1 MASLDLADIRT
12 IVVTGGA
19 GFVGSHLVDDLIAA
33 CPAARI
39 RVLDAFTYA
48 ASMSN
53 LDAAFATG
61 RVTLQQGDVGN
72 LDLVTDIVRDA
83 DLIIHAAAES
93 HVERSF
99 SVPER
104 FSLANAIGTQVLVEA
119 MARRRV
125 PLMIH
130 LSTAEVYG
138 ATREVVDESAP
149 MAPDNPLA
157 ASKAA
162 AEMLIAGLRQTYGLD
177 IRVIRPVN
185 LFGTRQNAE
194 KLLPRYLELAAV
206 GRGLPVH
213 GDGLQRRSFL
223 AIADLCA
230 AVRAVI
236 VRGAP
241 NAAYNVSCEESYSV
255 LDVARLVLDA
265 VPDPVAGVSFMN
277 GRPQNVGRG
286 PLSTRAIEGLGW
298 RPRISLSSALPALA
312 EWYTGRIPRTE
323 LRHVLTPA
331 PALAPRNV
339 QAVTQSAGSGLFRS
353 LERH

>member
-19 GFVGSHLVDDLIAA
+19 GFVGSHLVDDLLAA
-33 CPAARI
+33 CPDARI

-53 LDAAFATG
+53 LDTAFSTG
-61 RVTLQQGDVGN
+61 RVTLHQGDVGN

-83 DLIIHAAAES
+83 DLIVHAAAES

-119 MARRRV
+119 MARRKV

-130 LSTAEVYG
+130 VGTAEIYG
-138 ATREVVDESAP
+138 TPEGVVDEAAP
-149 MAPDNPLA
+149 MMPDNPLA

-177 IRVIRPVN
+177 IRVVRPVN

-213 GDGLQRRSFL
+213 GDGLQRRSYL
-223 AIADLCA
+223 SIIDLCS

-236 VRGAP
+236 ARGAP
-241 NAAYNVSCEESYSV
+241 NAAYNVSGPENYSV

-277 GRPQNVGRG
+277 GRPKNVSRA
-286 PLSTRAIEGLGW
+286 PVSTRAIEALGW
-298 RPRISLSSALPALA
+298 RPRISLASELPALA
-312 EWYTGRIPRTE
+312 QWYTSRIPRTA
-323 LRHVLTPA
+323 LRRVLTEV